1 MLHQL
6 VRRPLFSA
14 AAALAVLGATGAAY
28 VSSDPLAGSAQV
40 AQVAPAPVPSHV
52 LASAAAQADADAAD
66 RAHSVTATQRA
77 EQVRLQEERAAEA
90 AAAAEAARVAEAD
103 RVAKIEA
110 EREAAREQASRDAQ
124 RDPRGLAKIMVADR
138 GWSSEQFTCLD
149 KLWTKESNWRWN
161 ADNPSSSA
169 YGIPQALPGSKMA
182 SAGSDWKTNPATQI
196 EWGLGY
202 IADRYGTPCSA
213 WSHSRS
219 NNWY

>member
-1 MLHQL
+1 MLHKV

-14 AAALAVLGATGAAY
+14 AATLAVLGATGAVYTTTTPLTDVAEVAY
-28 VSSDPLAGSAQV
+28 T
-40 AQVAPAPVPSHV
+40 APAPLPSDV
-52 LASAAAQADADAAD
+52 LASASAQAAADAAD
-66 RAHSVTATQRA
+66 RDHAVAADERA
-77 EQVRLQEERAAEA
+77 EQLRVEQEKAAEA
-90 AAAAEAARVAEAD
+90 AAAAEAARVAEAA
-103 RVAKIEA
+103 RIAKVEA

-161 ADNPSSSA
+161 ANNPSSSA

-202 IADRYGTPCSA
+202 IEGRYGTPCSA
-213 WSHSRS
+213 WSHSS
-219 NNWY
+219 SHNWY